1 MVDGG
6 SVRVA
11 LRRLSGPFMCRRFH
25 LTCDSPAQFQQ
36 HPAPLQKPTQPPSSA
51 LSHLHQLVFYSFTVI
66 YWALSGCAC
75 TCTGPSCCSLITWP
89 AADAEREMEELL
101 TIPVKHSDTVST
113 MERIVYN
120 TKRKQGGYCDIC
132 IKQKALLSVLTWPV
146 DSVGETECPNEIA
159 SIVGRGERH
168 RA

>member
-1 MVDGG
+1 
-6 SVRVA
+6 
-11 LRRLSGPFMCRRFH
+11 
-25 LTCDSPAQFQQ
+25 
-36 HPAPLQKPTQPPSSA
+36 
-51 LSHLHQLVFYSFTVI
+51 
-66 YWALSGCAC
+66 
-75 TCTGPSCCSLITWP
+75 
-89 AADAEREMEELL
+89 MEELL

-120 TKRKQGGYCDIC
+120 TKRKQGGYCDVC

-146 DSVGETECPNEIA
+146 DSVGEIERPNEMA